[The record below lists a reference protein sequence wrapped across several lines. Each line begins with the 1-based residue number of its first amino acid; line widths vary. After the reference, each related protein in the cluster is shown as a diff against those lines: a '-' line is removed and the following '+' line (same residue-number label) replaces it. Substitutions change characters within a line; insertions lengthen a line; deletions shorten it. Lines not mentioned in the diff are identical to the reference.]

1 MELRQ
6 LKYLLAA
13 VECGSLGKAA
23 AQLGVAT
30 SALSQQISRLES
42 ELSTR
47 ILVRS
52 ASGVTPTE
60 AGALFCQHATLA
72 LRHLDSAV
80 QAAQGAR
87 LSGLVSLGLAPTTS
101 SVLALPLIQAMKRR
115 YPHIRLQLVEGMSG
129 HLSAMLKSRQIDLA
143 ILFNPETGFPI
154 RDVMPLLDETLFL
167 IGRSEVLQQAGIEP
181 GTEQLS
187 LEQVVALPLIQP
199 SKGHGLRDSLDRAFA
214 NAGSS
219 PNVQMEIDSLAVIMD
234 VVSAGLGATI
244 QPGAALTRDATRKL
258 AVIPIAMEDVRRS
271 NLLVSLPDH
280 ELSPAALALRAQ
292 LRKVVAKLVRDGR
305 WLGAKLHES
314 E

>member
-30 SALSQQISRLES
+30 SALSQQVSRLES

-72 LRHLDSAV
+72 LRHIDAAV
-80 QAAQGAR
+80 RAAQGAR
-87 LSGLVSLGLAPTTS
+87 LTGVVSLGLAPTTS
-101 SVLALPLIQAMKRR
+101 SVLALPLIQAMNRR
-115 YPHIRLQLVEGMSG
+115 YPDIRLQLVEGMSG
-129 HLSAMLKSRQIDLA
+129 HLSGMLKARQIDLA
-143 ILFNPETGFPI
+143 ILFGPDGSSAS
-154 RDVMPLLDETLFL
+154 RDLTPLLDETLFL
-167 IGRSEVLQQAGIEP
+167 IGRSELLQQANIEAGI
-181 GTEQLS
+181 GDLS
-187 LEQVVALPLIQP
+187 LRQTASLPLILP
-199 SKGHGLRDSLDRAFA
+199 SRGHGLRDSLDRAFA
-214 NAGSS
+214 NAGCS
-219 PNVQMEIDSLAVIMD
+219 PDVQMEIDSLAVIMD
-234 VVSAGLGATI
+234 VVSAGLGVTI

-258 AVIPIAMEDVRRS
+258 AVVPIATAEVRRS
-271 NLLVSLPDH
+271 NVLVSLPDH

-292 LRKVVAKLVRDGR
+292 LRKVVSKLVRDGR
-305 WLGAKLHES
+305 WLGAALHES